1 MIPSLRRSLLV
12 FAGTVFV
19 SRFHFTVHDRSKEKW
34 GDFANIDQMNK
45 FIQEQ
50 HLDLELV
57 DKQEPVDYSG
67 DVDGRMFILV
77 FKKTKRTARKPIAWL
92 LQRAEDF
99 KQAGNSYYSNPAKRK
114 HPEKVVCSNPRVQV
128 LWKAVACYVQ
138 GLDCL
143 TLVRSALHEQE
154 HDMTTETA
162 TERERQLKLLSSRHL
177 VFFANCTFISFCT
190 HCVR

>member
-92 LQRAEDF
+92 LQRAEDL
-99 KQAGNSYYSNPAKRK
+99 QAGWKQLLQQPGEAQAPRESGLLQSTGSGAVESRGLLRSGSGLSNAGA
-114 HPEKVVCSNPRVQV
+114 VCPPR
-128 LWKAVACYVQ
+128 AGA
-138 GLDCL
+138 
-143 TLVRSALHEQE
+143 
-154 HDMTTETA
+154 
-162 TERERQLKLLSSRHL
+162 
-177 VFFANCTFISFCT
+177 
-190 HCVR
+190 